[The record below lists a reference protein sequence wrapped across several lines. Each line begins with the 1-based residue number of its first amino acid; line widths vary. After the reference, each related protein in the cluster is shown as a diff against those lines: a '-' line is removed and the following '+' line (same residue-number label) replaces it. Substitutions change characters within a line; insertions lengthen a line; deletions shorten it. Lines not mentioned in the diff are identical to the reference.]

1 MLGCVSGEGGE
12 DLDGDIAGLGGGP
25 GGDGEG
31 RGGVCKGGLK
41 ESKLT
46 SVEENLAVGSSGDL
60 RDRGCNNVSII
71 SSNTSSLLLAHSLS
85 NGSLSS
91 FSLEK
96 DSSTSSLSSGTG
108 VESEPSV
115 AELQELMG
123 LKMLLERIRCLC
135 QDICP

>member
-46 SVEENLAVGSSGDL
+46 SVEENLAVGRSGDL
-60 RDRGCNNVSII
+60 RDRGCKNVSIT
-71 SSNTSSLLLAHSLS
+71 SSNTSLWLLAPSLS
-85 NGSLSS
+85 TESS
-91 FSLEK
+91 SYFSLEK
-96 DSSTSSLSSGTG
+96 DSSISPLSSDAG

-123 LKMLLERIRCLC
+123 LRML
-135 QDICP
+135 